1 MMANLV
7 ARLSL
12 AFVGLLM
19 LVPASHAMEIQ
30 RVVSPGG
37 IEAWLVE
44 DYAVPI
50 VAVNFAF
57 AGGTSQDPADRP
69 GVANMLTGLLDEGAG
84 DLDSKAFQA
93 KLDELSI
100 GLSFDAGRD
109 EFFGTLKTLA
119 ENKDEAF
126 SLLASAVQSPR
137 FDAEPVER
145 IRAQI
150 TVSINEAKKDPE
162 SVASATIRATA
173 YPGHPYGQ
181 PPEGTI
187 ESIAAVTADDLRNY
201 RERIFARDK
210 LKVAVVGAIDAKAVG
225 EMLDQVFGPLPEKG
239 KLNEIP
245 NVVPKG
251 GTAEVA
257 MPNPQTLITFGGP
270 GPSRDAADFMPT
282 FVANHILG
290 GGTFSSRLYEEVR
303 ERRGLAYSVGTM
315 MLPFRHSA
323 AISGQTAT
331 RADRADETVELIK
344 SEMARLAKDGPTEEE
359 LVKAKSFLIGSYPLR
374 FDSSSKIARQL
385 LGIQLDDLGIDYID
399 KRNGLVDAV
408 TLEEVKEAS
417 QKYFTTGTDLIV
429 RVGPEQK
436 S

>member
-1 MMANLV
+1 MMANLL
-7 ARLSL
+7 ARLGL
-12 AFVGLLM
+12 AFVGLVM
-19 LVPASHAMEIQ
+19 IVPASYAMEIQ

-50 VAVNFAF
+50 VAVNFSF

-69 GVANMLTGLLDEGAG
+69 GLANMLSGLLDEGAG

-93 KLDELSI
+93 KLDDLSI
-100 GLSFDAGRD
+100 GLSFDSGRD
-109 EFFGTLKTLA
+109 DFFGTLKTLA

-126 SLLASAVQSPR
+126 SMLASAVQNPR

-150 TVSINEAKKDPE
+150 VVSINEAKKDPD
-162 SVASATIRATA
+162 SVASATIRAMA
-173 YPGHPYGQ
+173 YPGHPYAQ
-181 PPEGTI
+181 PPEGTV
-187 ESIAAVTADDLRNY
+187 ESIGAVSVADLKGY
-201 RERIFARDK
+201 RERIFARDH
-210 LKVAVVGAIDAKAVG
+210 LKVAVVGAIDAKSVG
-225 EMLDQVFGPLPEKG
+225 AMLDQVFGPLPAKAN
-239 KLNEIP
+239 LTEIP
-245 NVVPKG
+245 DTVPKG
-251 GTAEVA
+251 GTAEID
-257 MPNPQTLITFGGP
+257 MPNPQTVINFGGP
-270 GPSRDAADFMPT
+270 GPARNAPDFMAA

-303 ERRGLAYSVGTM
+303 ERRGLAYSVGTTL
-315 MLPFRHSA
+315 LPFRHSA
-323 AISGQTAT
+323 AVSGSTAT

-344 SEMARLAKDGPTEEE
+344 SEMSRLAKDGPTEEE
-359 LVKAKSFLIGSYPLR
+359 LAKAKSFLIGSYALR

-399 KRNGLVDAV
+399 KRNDMVKAV
-408 TLEEVKEAS
+408 TLDEVKRAS
-417 QKYFTTGTDLIV
+417 QKYFSTGTDLII
-429 RVGPEQK
+429 RVGPHEK